1 MDPTTLFMILGSVL
15 LGVLV
20 FVTTIVT
27 VYRSLYK
34 KVGPNEV
41 LVISG
46 GRGQILTDEHGE
58 RHKIGFRIVKGGG
71 SIVNPLTER
80 METISLELITLDI
93 VTPEFYTKMG
103 VPIKVDGVAQ
113 IKVKGDDVSIRT
125 AAEQFLNKSREEI
138 KNIAYQTVAGHLRA
152 ILGTLTVEEVYA
164 AHETFA
170 QKVAEVSAGDLSNM
184 GLEIVSFTIREIS
197 DSRGYM
203 EAIGKTRI
211 AQVKRD
217 AQIGEAEANR
227 DATIKAAQANQE
239 AATAKFEAD
248 TKIAESDRDYKLKV
262 QDYTASVNQKKA
274 EADLAYDL
282 QRYKTEQ
289 AVKEQSVQVQIVEK
303 IKQAELEEREIARKE
318 KELIATIQRPAEAER
333 NRIQTIADAEQYRLK
348 TTALGQAEAAKMTGF
363 AQAEI
368 VQRSGNAEAEANKVR
383 GISEADVNRAKAL
396 AEAASIEAKGLAE
409 AKAVEAKGLAEAEAV
424 KAQGLAEALAMSKRA
439 DAYRSYNEAAVAQMF
454 IDKLPEIA
462 QAISAPLSRI
472 DKITMVNTNGGAG
485 GIGASRL
492 TNEVTNIIAQIPPVI
507 EAMTGIKLTDLL
519 KGVPGLSHAPVE
531 VQPIANG
538 STRLPAP
545 NVPPTPNTGGELSA
559 ITPERLAA
567 VVEDQPKG
575 GK

>member
-1 MDPTTLFMILGSVL
+1 METTLDNYVHILVIVGGWAL
-15 LGVLV
+15 AALFLFF
-20 FVTTIVT
+20 FVATI
-27 VYRSLYK
+27 YRSLYR

-46 GRGQILTDEHGE
+46 GKGEYITDERGD
-58 RHKIGFRIVKGGG
+58 RHRLGFRIKKGGG
-71 SIVNPLTER
+71 SLVNPFTER
-80 METISLELITLDI
+80 VETISLELITLDI

-113 IKVKGDDVSIRT
+113 IKVKGDDISIRT

-184 GLEIVSFTIREIS
+184 GLEIISFTIREIS

-239 AATAKFEAD
+239 AATAKFIAD
-248 TKIAESDRDYKLKV
+248 TKIAEADRDYKLKV
-262 QDYTASVNQKKA
+262 QDYSASVNQKKA

-318 KELIATIQRPAEAER
+318 KELTATI
-333 NRIQTIADAEQYRLK
+333 
-348 TTALGQAEAAKMTGF
+348 
-363 AQAEI
+363 
-368 VQRSGNAEAEANKVR
+368 
-383 GISEADVNRAKAL
+383 
-396 AEAASIEAKGLAE
+396 
-409 AKAVEAKGLAEAEAV
+409 
-424 KAQGLAEALAMSKRA
+424 
-439 DAYRSYNEAAVAQMF
+439 
-454 IDKLPEIA
+454 
-462 QAISAPLSRI
+462 
-472 DKITMVNTNGGAG
+472 
-485 GIGASRL
+485 
-492 TNEVTNIIAQIPPVI
+492 
-507 EAMTGIKLTDLL
+507 
-519 KGVPGLSHAPVE
+519 H
-531 VQPIANG
+531 
-538 STRLPAP
+538 
-545 NVPPTPNTGGELSA
+545 
-559 ITPERLAA
+559 
-567 VVEDQPKG
+567 
-575 GK
+575 